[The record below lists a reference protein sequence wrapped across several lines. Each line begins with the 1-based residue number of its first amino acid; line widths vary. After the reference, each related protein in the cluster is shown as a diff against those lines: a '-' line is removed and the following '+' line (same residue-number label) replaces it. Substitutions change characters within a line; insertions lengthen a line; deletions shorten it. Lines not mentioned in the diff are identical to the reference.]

1 MSRKRGAA
9 AKGDARV
16 SVEPLSKSL
25 IDASKTIPQGQTDG
39 SLTEQALSILVIDDD
54 PAMRESL
61 ALFLEASGWTVETLP
76 RAESLMKALA
86 QFPADV
92 VLTDLKMPGVDG
104 MQVVEQLRGVDAPPV
119 VVMSGHGDI
128 PLAVGALQK
137 GAVDFVQ
144 KPFNPN
150 ALLATLSKVAEQ
162 HQLSRSMQS
171 ARSRLT
177 SFSGLDKIYIGE
189 SPAAAAL
196 RAAVSD
202 MADVSA
208 SVLLLGETGTG
219 KELIAHALHD
229 LGPDPTTPFV
239 VINCA
244 MLPSENL
251 AGYLETLDGITM
263 PLADRVGS
271 GTLFLDEVG
280 ACPPNVQPQ
289 LLRLLEVEPG
299 GSPGFSGRI
308 ISASNAPLED
318 MVARGEF
325 RRDLLFRLNTFVL
338 SLPSLRGR
346 PTDIAML
353 FTHFCEGF
361 AQVYGVTA
369 PALTPE
375 DTAALLA
382 HDWPGNVR
390 ELRSIAERHVLAT
403 RRGEVAVS
411 LAMGAADPADLPS
424 TLRHAVAAFER
435 DMISRALIAHK
446 GQMDV
451 VAESLGIGRR
461 TLNEKIVKL
470 GLDKSAIL

>member
-1 MSRKRGAA
+1 
-9 AKGDARV
+9 V
-16 SVEPLSKSL
+16 PVEPSSHSEPNTRETTPQKQV
-25 IDASKTIPQGQTDG
+25 DAFRSA
-39 SLTEQALSILVIDDD
+39 QALSILVIDDD
-54 PAMRESL
+54 PAVRDSL
-61 ALFLEASGWTVETLP
+61 AVFLGASGWAVETLP
-76 RAESLMKALA
+76 RAQVLMTTLS

-104 MQVVEQLRGVDAPPV
+104 MQVVEQLRGADAPPV

-128 PLAVGALQK
+128 PLAVSALQK

-144 KPFNPN
+144 KPFDPEC
-150 ALLATLSKVAEQ
+150 LLLTLSKVAEQ
-162 HQLSRSMQS
+162 YRLSRSMQLVR
-171 ARSRLT
+171 ARLT
-177 SFSGLDKIYIGE
+177 CLSGLDKIYIGE
-189 SPAAAAL
+189 SPPASAL

-202 MADVSA
+202 MADVTA

-219 KELIAHALHD
+219 KEVIAHALHD
-229 LGPDPTTPFV
+229 LGQDPTAPFV

-244 MLPSENL
+244 MLPSESL
-251 AGYLETLDGITM
+251 TGYLETLDDKTM
-263 PLADRVGS
+263 PLADRVGR

-280 ACPPNVQPQ
+280 ACPMAVQPQ
-289 LLRLLEVEPG
+289 LLRLLEVKPG
-299 GSPGFSGRI
+299 GSPGFAGRI

-318 MVARGEF
+318 MAARGEF
-325 RRDLLFRLNTFVL
+325 RRDLLFRLNTIVL
-338 SLPSLRGR
+338 GLPSLRER

-369 PALTPE
+369 PELTPE

-390 ELRSIAERHVLAT
+390 ELRSVAERHVLAA
-403 RRGEVAVS
+403 RRGEAAVS
-411 LAMGAADPADLPS
+411 LAMGGADPADLPS

-435 DMISRALIAHK
+435 DMISRALVAHK

-451 VAESLGIGRR
+451 VADSLGIGRR